1 MPKKNDSMLARCQ
14 AVRGVAVALVSVAGL
29 SAPTTSLAGRV
40 EAAQP
45 WIGQYISTKQ
55 TTMTIQS
62 YDRRSPSD
70 FVISGQGRYSIYK
83 ADCVMEAVNA
93 AHCSGKGTRLKD
105 RREYRVTYYLRR
117 QGSRLTSQ
125 WSLIYPST
133 GETYSGETH
142 LQRVSS

>member
-1 MPKKNDSMLARCQ
+1 MKNNDSISGQRRGARAATLGLASII
-14 AVRGVAVALVSVAGL
+14 ALG
-29 SAPTTSLAGRV
+29 APTAALAGRV
-40 EAAQP
+40 EAAQG
-45 WIGQYISTKQ
+45 WVGQYISTKQ

-83 ADCVMEAVNA
+83 ADCVMETTNA
-93 AHCSGKGTRLKD
+93 AHCSGKGTRLED

-117 QGSRLTSQ
+117 QGSHLTSD

-133 GETYSGETH
+133 GETYSGQTR